1 MRKSISVI
9 VTLVLTFS
17 SLVALSTA
25 AKANVTP
32 QIEAGIGNNHMVSLD
47 SQGRVWTWGVLRP
60 GQSGS
65 NSAVVQS
72 EPIQVI
78 PSGGPSAYIDVD
90 ATCGSSVAVGSNGS
104 VWAWGNSGNGL
115 GDSATTSSTPYTSP
129 VRVAI
134 PAGKQI
140 VKVSADDCGFAA
152 IASDGSLFQWGSG
165 WYLNRSTPVLTMS
178 VPVPSD
184 LSTLD
189 VFKIGWANVFVR
201 SGSDVYAQGD
211 ASSGKLGNGSTSN
224 SWSGSYPARTQVSVP
239 AGKTFTKISGNSQ
252 FAIARASDG
261 TVWGWGGNDL
271 GQIDGKR
278 RTSTSVAFS
287 TVPIQIHPGSTMLGS
302 IVDVSVTDSEP
313 FVTALR
319 SNGTAV
325 SWGGWNNDNMVL
337 HEVDRMGDSTVSNT
351 RTATKLWGSSGAY
364 LAASSDGTLWAR
376 GYRWWEWD
384 RNNTVSMD
392 GNCGQD
398 ATDWPYWDERKRK
411 MVDARPLVRVS
422 SQGQFGPT
430 FLPDSM
436 SIDSLSIN
444 GQSLSTTDTPS
455 VTLRQ
460 NTAITISMTGV
471 TSNCFDAADLELSI
485 ASGISSA
492 VTPADVSG
500 DGTVTFTTTATTQLS
515 KSIINV
521 KLTNPNGYS
530 EEFPVRFT
538 VLPPVVTTAPITSG
552 QTVYPII
559 YTNPGRNSTFAINE
573 DGSVYVWGPGVVAKR
588 FLTSGDPVGLPKLI
602 DGPLWDS
609 ETVKTNSS
617 VKIKGI
623 TSIKKWCVS
632 NACGVTV
639 YYAWGTD
646 GRIYVLRDDKFIASG
661 DYQKGNDS
669 VLAGYFVEKMA
680 GSLALARP
688 LDEDVLASEG
698 KTLLEF
704 VRYSSSQPA
713 NPNNWWTTD
722 GIPNYKWEKSRLVG
736 DPDGGVTASISD
748 VWSAGGYENTIV
760 FKDDQDN
767 FYTAMRRAA
776 PNYRWGSYCLD
787 NNCTSSARGWGD
799 QSSWING
806 PASAPSSVSS
816 WRGLEVKNVVKQEST
831 YYMITGNSANNPDV
845 LKIGNKESLAT
856 VSLGSGVYPVSL
868 SEIEVGRYIGGTYS
882 TGIQVLGSNGQLYA
896 VTKDRVVTAVPIPI
910 EIGGIKSLAGSGY
923 YSIANDGAIWTTP
936 TDEMLS
942 WQQRPAADGNCKSP
956 LVSDGWMDSGPA
968 RIVSDGN
975 LGPVYSADR
984 FGFNITSDVMAIAT
998 ERDDLSSNSRTVAL
1012 RPSSISDVNLF
1023 AYGTS
1028 ACNESEP
1035 VSYSWDLEG
1044 DGTYEPLVPG
1054 QAVSARANSFIE
1066 KETGNKAGVTPTN
1079 GLSMLN
1085 NGWTQSNESIRVD
1098 SAEGHEVMVKV
1109 TSDYGSKEYR
1119 VAVVGTPKP
1128 AVNKRVGVTINS
1140 AARYTTSN
1148 DVELT
1153 VTWPDGAVQALI
1165 SNDGGFDN
1173 ATQVP
1178 LTESIRWKLDAD
1190 ESSKSTAV
1198 VYLRFLGLRLD
1209 EEGNWKSD
1217 EYEAGG
1223 VPITLSD
1230 NITADLTPPEVTS
1243 ISATTA
1249 ALSVMSLDVSA
1260 KAKMIALAEVG
1271 QLTSVTINAID
1282 EVSGITSMQVTNDP
1296 ATPGSILPYSSTA
1309 SVSAFSDAVSVRLRD
1324 AAGNWSPW
1332 SNTTIGNFAV
1342 NPPTVNPPT
1351 VNPPIVNP
1359 PTVNPPTVNP
1369 PTVNAPAA
1377 NPPAQQSPPT
1387 AVPSVAKAK
1396 KKLTV
1401 KAKTAAGLPVV
1412 VTVSGACKVK
1422 ANTKTVKSKVGKK
1435 TVKTKTVVSYSVT
1448 FGKKNSS
1455 CTINQRN
1462 SGSGD
1467 VAPLNASSTVQIK

>member
-1 MRKSISVI
+1 
-9 VTLVLTFS
+9 
-17 SLVALSTA
+17 
-25 AKANVTP
+25 
-32 QIEAGIGNNHMVSLD
+32 
-47 SQGRVWTWGVLRP
+47 
-60 GQSGS
+60 
-65 NSAVVQS
+65 
-72 EPIQVI
+72 
-78 PSGGPSAYIDVD
+78 
-90 ATCGSSVAVGSNGS
+90 
-104 VWAWGNSGNGL
+104 
-115 GDSATTSSTPYTSP
+115 
-129 VRVAI
+129 VAI

-140 VKVSADDCGFAA
+140 VKVSADDCGYAA
-152 IASDGSLFQWGSG
+152 VASDGSLFQWGWG
-165 WYLNRSTPVLTMS
+165 WYLNRSTPTLTMT

-201 SGSDVYAQGD
+201 SGSAMYAQGD
-211 ASSGKLGNGSTSN
+211 ASSGKLGNGSTTN
-224 SWSGSYPARTQVSVP
+224 SWSGSFPDRTQVSVP
-239 AGKTFTKISGNSQ
+239 NGKTFTKVSGNSQ

-302 IVDVSVTDSEP
+302 IADISVTDSEP

-319 SNGTAV
+319 ANGTAV
-325 SWGGWNNDNMVL
+325 AWGGWNNDNMVL
-337 HEVDRMGDSTVSNT
+337 HEVNRMGDSTVSNT
-351 RTATKLWGSSGAY
+351 RTATKLWGSNGAY

-430 FLPDSM
+430 FLPDSI

-460 NTAITISMTGV
+460 NTQITISMTGV

-485 ASGISSA
+485 ASGISST
-492 VTPADVSG
+492 VTPSVVSG

-530 EEFPVRFT
+530 EEYPVRFT
-538 VLPPVVTTAPITSG
+538 VLPPVVTSAPITSG

-559 YTNPGRNSTFAINE
+559 YTNLGKNSTFAINE
-573 DGSVYVWGPGVVAKR
+573 DGSVYVWGPGVVATR
-588 FLTSGDPVGLPKLI
+588 FLTAGDPIGLPKKI

-617 VKIKGI
+617 IKIKGI
-623 TSIKKWCVS
+623 TSVKKWCVS
-632 NACGVTV
+632 DSCGVTV
-639 YYAWGTD
+639 YYAWGSD

-661 DYQKGNDS
+661 DYLKGNNS
-669 VLAGYFVEKMA
+669 VLADYYVEKMA

-688 LDEDVLASEG
+688 LDATVLAEEG

-704 VRYSSSQPA
+704 VRYASSQPVSQ
-713 NPNNWWTTD
+713 NNWWTTD
-722 GIPNYKWEKSRLVG
+722 GIPNYKWQKSRLVG
-736 DPDGGVTASISD
+736 DPDGGATASISD
-748 VWSAGGYENTIV
+748 VWSAGGYDNTIL
-760 FKDDQDN
+760 FKDDQDK
-767 FYTAMRRAA
+767 FYTAARYRA
-776 PNYRWGSYCLD
+776 PNYRYQNRCLD
-787 NNCTSSARGWGD
+787 NNCNNQITGWFD
-799 QSSWING
+799 QSSWSNS
-806 PASAPSSVSS
+806 PASIPNAASQ
-816 WRGLEVKNVVKQEST
+816 WQGLEVKNVVKKDST
-831 YYMITGNSANNPDV
+831 YYMITGNGANNPDV
-845 LKIGNKESLAT
+845 LKIGNKEALAT
-856 VSLGSGVYPVSL
+856 VSLGLGIYPISL

-882 TGIQVLGSNGQLYA
+882 SGIQVLGSNGQLYA
-896 VTKDRVVTAVPIPI
+896 VTKDGTVTNVTIPI

-923 YSIANDGAIWTTP
+923 YAIANDGSIWTTP
-936 TDEMLS
+936 TDETLS
-942 WQQRPAADGNCKSP
+942 WEQRPAADGNCKSP
-956 LVSDGWMDSGPA
+956 LVTDGWMDSGPA

-975 LGPVYSADR
+975 LGPAYSADR
-984 FGFNITSDVMAIAT
+984 FGFNVTSDVMAIPT
-998 ERDDLSSNSRTVAL
+998 ERDDLSSNSRTVSL

-1035 VSYSWDLEG
+1035 VNFSWDLEG

-1054 QAVSARANSFIE
+1054 QAVSARANAFIE
-1066 KETGNKAGVTPTN
+1066 KETGNKAGATITN
-1079 GLSMLN
+1079 GLSMLR

-1243 ISATTA
+1243 VSASTA

-1260 KAKMIALAEVG
+1260 KAKVIALSEVG

-1309 SVSAFSDAVSVRLRD
+1309 SVSAVSDSVSVRLRD
-1324 AAGNWSPW
+1324 AAGNWSAW
-1332 SNTTIGNFAV
+1332 SHTSIRNFTV

-1351 VNPPIVNP
+1351 VNPPTVNP

-1369 PTVNAPAA
+1369 PTVNSPTVNAPAA